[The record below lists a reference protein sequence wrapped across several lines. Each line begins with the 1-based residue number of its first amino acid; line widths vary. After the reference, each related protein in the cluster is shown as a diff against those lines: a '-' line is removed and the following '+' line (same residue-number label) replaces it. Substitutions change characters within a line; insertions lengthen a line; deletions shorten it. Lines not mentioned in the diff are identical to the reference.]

1 MSRAHKHQRTT
12 SATQTQARE
21 VVARAAVDTVREL
34 HGDKDADT
42 QLELI
47 AVTLRL
53 LVKEPEGKT
62 QIAAVGCLN
71 KREAWRD
78 LLAVHKRLAQLD
90 LVPDRHKPEMPRDSG
105 A

>member
-12 SATQTQARE
+12 SPAQREARE

-71 KREAWRD
+71 KREAWRE
-78 LLAVHKRLAQLD
+78 LMAVARRIFLA
-90 LVPDRHKPEMPRDSG
+90 RDG
-105 A
+105 NEGREDA